1 MVIKQKA
8 IILPTSQYFLN
19 PLLTVVKKIKTET
32 LIKERKLSL
41 GIKVTSVNRKIP
53 VFKFSQT

>member
-1 MVIKQKA
+1 MVINQKA
-8 IILPTSQYFLN
+8 IILSTSQSFLN
-19 PLLTVVKKIKTET
+19 PLLTVVKKTKTET